1 MATFL
6 GLAIFVAVIAAVGF
20 AVKNIGKE
28 NAGFPAS
35 RRCRK

>member
-6 GLAIFVAVIAAVGF
+6 GLVLFVAVIVAVGF
-20 AVKNIGKE
+20 AVKNIGRE